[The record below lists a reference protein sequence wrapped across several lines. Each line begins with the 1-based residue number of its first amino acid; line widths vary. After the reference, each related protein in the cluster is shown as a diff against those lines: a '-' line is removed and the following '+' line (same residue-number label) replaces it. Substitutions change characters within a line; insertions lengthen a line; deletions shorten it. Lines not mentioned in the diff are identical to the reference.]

1 MKWTITL
8 LAILFTTIACRKTAI
23 DENQAVAASSDEITS
38 IVGTWNMIQYFT
50 DPGDGHGIW
59 MDADPQNTETISF
72 YADGTF
78 KASSNSPMYVFTSY
92 KLKDST
98 ITFYSPSG
106 FVDNYPYSFES
117 ATQILIKPHCRESC
131 MRRYKLVDQGK

>member
-8 LAILFTTIACRKTAI
+8 LAIVFATIACRKTAL
-23 DENQAVAASSDEITS
+23 DENRAVDAASGEVNS
-38 IVGTWNMIQYFT
+38 IIGTWNLTQYFT
-50 DPGDGHGIW
+50 DQGDGQGTWI
-59 MDADPQNTETISF
+59 DADAQNPESISF

-78 KASSNSPMYVFTSY
+78 KASSNSPMYMFTSY

-98 ITFYSPSG
+98 IAFYSSSG
-106 FVDNYPYSFES
+106 FVDAYPYSLES
-117 ATQILIKPHCRESC
+117 STQILIKPHCRENC

>member
-8 LAILFTTIACRKTAI
+8 LAIIFTTIACRKTALEG
-23 DENQAVAASSDEITS
+23 DRAVAAASGEVHS
-38 IVGTWNMIQYFT
+38 IIGTWNMTQYFT
-50 DPGDGHGIW
+50 DPGDGHGTW
-59 MDADPQNTETISF
+59 TNADAQNPELISF

-78 KASSNSPMYVFTSY
+78 RASSNSPMYQFTSY

-98 ITFYSPSG
+98 IAFYSSSG
-106 FVDNYPYSFES
+106 FVDAYPYSLES